1 MTWLIVMEEVTSK
14 VLQSPPWLG
23 YLLRNICLT
32 NDDRCIPFVL
42 ITIPSFS
49 QSWLFTRFVRV
60 TQRVLLE
67 KQVLLT
73 LPQHPSIKLWLSS
86 LPHNLITCVEWLT
99 SKFCNCDRE
108 VYLITC
114 PSGETSICGWCFSE
128 LVLLKKKKEDIIDNH
143 LIFVCTYLYIQT
155 KTVLP
160 YHIC

>member
-1 MTWLIVMEEVTSK
+1 MTWLILTEEVISE

-49 QSWLFTRFVRV
+49 HSWLFTRFV

-67 KQVLLT
+67 KQVLPT
-73 LPQHPSIKLWLSS
+73 LPQHLRFELWLSS
-86 LPHNLITCVEWLT
+86 LPHNLTTCVEWLT
-99 SKFCNCDRE
+99 SKFSNCDRE

-128 LVLLKKKKEDIIDNH
+128 LVL
-143 LIFVCTYLYIQT
+143 
-155 KTVLP
+155 
-160 YHIC
+160 